1 MRRKAPPYRCF
12 QEPHLHESPELDKP
26 HRKAAEVVLVEEEGA
41 EAGEAGD
48 NPGQPTQAVITENE
62 SAKLVQLTQ
71 LVRDCLQLIA
81 SEVQDLKAA
90 RNGLF

>member
-1 MRRKAPPYRCF
+1 M
-12 QEPHLHESPELDKP
+12 
-26 HRKAAEVVLVEEEGA
+26 EEEGA

-90 RNGLF
+90 RNGPF